1 MTIKSDYSAHL
12 QARQNVLRQ
21 MSVAGKEVLRE
32 RITNDP
38 ARGEVLFTLIDHPV
52 YRGQV
57 INRVKA
63 TAEGAVLEYALDWVP
78 INGQEPPGGPDMAV
92 AIQGAVLH
100 TKALAEERARGD

>member
-1 MTIKSDYSAHL
+1 MRIEKSINGERITNA
-12 QARQNVLRQ
+12 QFCARKLEQ
-21 MSVAGKEVLRE
+21 

-57 INRVKA
+57 VNRVKA